1 MWLGNIVHF
10 CIMNAYFLFLLV
22 CNLAWERRGVNSPLT
37 QRDIL
42 AVRPQSFSN
51 VLLSSLGCASVN
63 HIIETSD
70 VSKCPNTRK
79 KFPVGS
85 HDCTWGWEIN
95 RIFTN
100 RKPKFVSRKVLGLS
114 SQYVWKSP
122 KVSWRSVTMS
132 NCSFPDRTKLFRSV
146 VAVKLL
152 GIMLRIRWWP
162 TTFFTIE
169 AVDADRWCWNRPVWS
184 APQSDVQ

>member
-22 CNLAWERRGVNSPLT
+22 CNLAWERRGVHNPLT

-51 VLLSSLGCASVN
+51 VLLCSLGCASVK

-85 HDCTWGWEIN
+85 YECTWGWEIN

-100 RKPKFVSRKVLGLS
+100 RKPGFVSRKVLGLS
-114 SQYVWKSP
+114 SSICLKVAESFLTFGDYVELLIS
-122 KVSWRSVTMS
+122 RSHQT
-132 NCSFPDRTKLFRSV
+132 FPFGCGREIAGDY
-146 VAVKLL
+146 VK
-152 GIMLRIRWWP
+152 
-162 TTFFTIE
+162 
-169 AVDADRWCWNRPVWS
+169 N
-184 APQSDVQ
+184 